1 MIFSNLVSFLF
12 ICSSLSLV
20 NAETCNQYELVAADY
35 KCPATRLDRAEDLTK
50 EACYLLCA
58 DSVDCEYFTFGEE
71 GGKRYSG
78 LCITCAAS
86 GANPEYHP
94 DEGFNHYIMEDLTCP
109 EATGIA
115 SESSC
120 SDPYIFQAEDT
131 KCNADRLWRSN
142 DHSQM
147 TIDECYQEC
156 RTRAECVYFTYGANH
171 PDGHAWEGLCIL
183 CGETADFVAHDGFLH
198 YKMNDECEDNPNYNA
213 GGSNIS
219 PTSGVYGDPHMLTW
233 SGKNYDFHGICD
245 LVLVSNPALDIQIR
259 THKINEWSYV
269 EAASL
274 RIGDDVLEV
283 TGGKDSMNKVRFNG
297 AIHEFEKRNKT
308 VLDISGYPVVF
319 TKTSDKSQKIE
330 VHLGD
335 NEKIS
340 FSTWNSFVS
349 VKVQNP
355 SEEVFGSS
363 VGLMGSFPSG
373 KMVARDNKTI
383 LNDVNEFGNE
393 WQVKGDEATLFHKAR
408 VPQFP
413 QECEIPSSLEMRRRL
428 EASDISVQGAEI
440 ACASVEKYLKDL
452 CMFDVMASS
461 DVSIAGAY

>member
-20 NAETCNQYELVAADY
+20 DAETCNQYELVTADGY
-35 KCPATRLDRAEDLTK
+35 TPGVPSDTSLGQTK
-50 EACYLLCA
+50 ESCYQLCA

-71 GGKRYSG
+71 GGAHAG
-78 LCITCAAS
+78 TCITSAGVSTGLSLNA
-86 GANPEYHP
+86 
-94 DEGFNHYIMEDLTCP
+94 GFNIYAICKD
-109 EATGIA
+109 
-115 SESSC
+115 
-120 SDPYIFQAEDT
+120 
-131 KCNADRLWRSN
+131 
-142 DHSQM
+142 
-147 TIDECYQEC
+147 
-156 RTRAECVYFTYGANH
+156 
-171 PDGHAWEGLCIL
+171 
-183 CGETADFVAHDGFLH
+183 
-198 YKMNDECEDNPNYNA
+198 
-213 GGSNIS
+213 
-219 PTSGVYGDPHMLTW
+219 SGVYGDPHMLTW